1 MKFITRVLCRLRL
14 EPEDF
19 QYLNFIKTGEVHRW
33 MYDEVS
39 LPNILREIGFREIK
53 IMKFNESNI
62 SDWATFNLDGE
73 NGCEYKP
80 GSLYAEALK

>member
-1 MKFITRVLCRLRL
+1 
-14 EPEDF
+14 
-19 QYLNFIKTGEVHRW
+19 